1 MNDDRLNP
9 TQWVV
14 PPVFLVDDVVESF
27 DSLEGLLTYVEPWDV
42 NDEMGVFDAV
52 GRRVVVRSEGV
63 VRTRWTVG
71 GGRNV
76 VDAESSGE
84 EASDV
89 LAAVLRDYLAGLGK
103 ERTGTTADELREA
116 PLPSLVALAHR
127 WSRCR

>member
-1 MNDDRLNP
+1 MNDDRPNP

-14 PPVFLVDDVVESF
+14 PPVFLVDDDVASF
-27 DSLEGLLTYVEPWDV
+27 DSLEELLTYVEPWDV

-71 GGRNV
+71 GGRIV
-76 VDAESSGE
+76 VDAETSGE
-84 EASDV
+84 DASDV
-89 LAAVLRDYLAGLGK
+89 LAAVLRDYLALLGT
-103 ERTGTTADELREA
+103 ERTGTTADELRDE
-116 PLPSLVALAHR
+116 PLPSLVVSAHR